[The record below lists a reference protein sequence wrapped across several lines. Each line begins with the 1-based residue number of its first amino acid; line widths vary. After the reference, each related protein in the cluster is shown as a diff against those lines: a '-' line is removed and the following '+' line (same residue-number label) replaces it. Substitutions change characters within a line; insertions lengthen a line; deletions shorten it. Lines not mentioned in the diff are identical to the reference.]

1 MNKSIKKMTITG
13 CCIALGIIL
22 PMAFH
27 MIPNAGSIFLPM
39 HIPVLLCGILC
50 GWQYG
55 AICGIL
61 TPFLSSTFTGMPPAA
76 MLPAMMCE
84 LFTYGLTSGL
94 LSQFVNFKNPLA
106 STYTHLVGAM
116 LAGRIVSGIVNA
128 LIFRVG
134 NYSLEIFLSA
144 ALFTA
149 IPGILIQLIIIPI
162 LMYILKYKSKVI

>member
-55 AICGIL
+55 TICGIL

-106 STYTHLVGAM
+106 STCTHLIGAM

-162 LMYILKYKSKVI
+162 LVYILKYKSKVI

>member
-1 MNKSIKKMTITG
+1 MWYIMRL
-13 CCIALGIIL
+13 A
-22 PMAFH
+22 
-27 MIPNAGSIFLPM
+27 
-39 HIPVLLCGILC
+39 VRRD
-50 GWQYG
+50 
-55 AICGIL
+55 CGIL

-134 NYSLEIFLSA
+134 NYSLEIFLSV

-162 LMYILKYKSKVI
+162 LVYILKYKSKVI